1 MRAGRIAFNM
11 ASDSDAPANIAV
23 QSETTDGPHQPSAAE
38 GAPPAWAWLI
48 PNFTVFISSLCI
60 MVVELVAGRLIAR
73 YVGSSLY
80 TWTSVIG
87 IVLAGIAAGNY
98 IGGRL
103 ADRYK
108 AREALASLFLLSSA
122 ACLLI
127 PLLNERIG
135 YLSFLRGQEWGL
147 RIALHVFL
155 VFFLPAALMGTI
167 SPVAAKMALG
177 LSTQTGRTVGS
188 VYSWG
193 AVGSIVGTFLTGYF
207 LIAEMGTVAVV
218 LSVAGVL
225 LAMALF
231 FGARSLLPFLWIGV
245 FGATLLT
252 HLAPWDWAR
261 TAGERLGVRDRVN
274 ELVHFLTES
283 QYSSIRVEDE
293 PEMPGVRSMTL
304 DYLVH
309 AYVSMDNPGELIY
322 EYENVYAGVTEIALR
337 DFPDQ
342 RSPRALML
350 GGGGFVFPR
359 WLSRRWPE
367 SYVEVAEIDPE
378 VTRAAFEAF
387 GLPLNTPMKIFNLDA
402 RNHVDDLLE
411 RRESGEQVGG
421 FDLVYGDAFSHYSPP
436 FHLTTYEFNEKVR
449 RLMSPDG
456 VFLANVIDIYRSG
469 QFLGAMINT
478 MERSFPHVY
487 VMSTVFGGPSDD
499 DRRDTFVV
507 VGSTR
512 PLAID
517 EMDFDLYEGHLME
530 PRHLAVLRQRSNRL
544 VLTDDYAPVDTL
556 IAPVVSS
563 AERR

>member
-1 MRAGRIAFNM
+1 M
-11 ASDSDAPANIAV
+11 ASDSDALNDSVA
-23 QSETTDGPHQPSAAE
+23 ETKPSSDPQPSSSKHS
-38 GAPPAWAWLI
+38 PLSPWAWLI

-73 YVGSSLY
+73 HVGNSLY

-108 AREALASLFLLSSA
+108 ARETLASLFLLSSV

-127 PLLNERIG
+127 PLLNDRVG
-135 YLSFLRGQEWGL
+135 YLPFLRSQEWSL
-147 RIALHVFL
+147 RIALHVFF
-155 VFFLPAALMGTI
+155 VFFPPAALMGTI

-193 AVGSIVGTFLTGYF
+193 AVGGIVGTFLTGYF
-207 LIAEMGTVAVV
+207 LIAEMGTVSVV
-218 LSVAGVL
+218 LGVSGVL

-231 FGARSLLPFLWIGV
+231 FGARNMLPFLWVGV
-245 FGATLLT
+245 FGATLVA
-252 HLAPWDWAR
+252 HAGPWDWAR
-261 TAGERLGVRDRVN
+261 LIGERLGVRDRVD
-274 ELVHFLTES
+274 ESVHFLTES
-283 QYSSIRVEDE
+283 QYSSILVEDE

-309 AYVSMDNPGELIY
+309 AYVFMDAPDELIY
-322 EYENVYAGVTEIALR
+322 EYEKVYAGVTELALR
-337 DFPDQ
+337 DFPEG
-342 RSPRALML
+342 RPPRALML
-350 GGGGFVFPR
+350 GGGGFVFPN
-359 WLSRRWPE
+359 WMTRRWPR

-378 VTRAAFEAF
+378 VTRAAFEVF

-436 FHLTTYEFNEKVR
+436 FHLTTHEFNEKVS
-449 RLMSPDG
+449 RLMSPNG

-469 QFLGAMINT
+469 KFLGAMINT
-478 MERSFPHVY
+478 FERTFPHVY
-487 VMSTVFGGPSDD
+487 VLGTVLGGPDD
-499 DRRDTFVV
+499 NDPRDTFVV
-507 VGSTR
+507 VGTAG
-512 PLAID
+512 PLALD
-517 EMDFDLYEGHLME
+517 EMGFDLPEGHLLE
-530 PRHLAVLRQRSNRL
+530 PHHLAVLRKRSNNL
-544 VLTDDYAPVDTL
+544 VLTDDYAPVDNL